1 MWLSNRPWLREHSI
15 EPSVWSLAPLLRHPP
30 PLCLSPRW
38 YYNTETKT
46 QTWIKPEEFIK
57 KDAVSAAATAKNE
70 ARGV

>member
-1 MWLSNRPWLREHSI
+1 MR
-15 EPSVWSLAPLLRHPP
+15 SLAPLLRHPP
-30 PLCLSPRW
+30 FLCLSPRW

>member
-1 MWLSNRPWLREHSI
+1 MVARSTAETS
-15 EPSVWSLAPLLRHPP
+15 PP
-30 PLCLSPRW
+30 PRLSPRW